1 MEREFVFSSDYIEI
15 LTKDYDTII
24 YTPAYSQNLGLYLSS
39 EGENPIKDILLF
51 NSSMIINYIDGK
63 KKLLDISLI
72 SVIVNDIHFNRMTN
86 TSICGTLFKYSIN
99 DAQIY
104 DLEVEKSVNYKM
116 QKHGKR
122 KRSI

>member
-1 MEREFVFSSDYIEI
+1 MEREFIFSSDYIEI
-15 LTKDYDTII
+15 LTKDYDMII
-24 YTPAYSQNLGLYLSS
+24 YTPVYSETRGLYLCS

-63 KKLLDISLI
+63 KKLLDTSLI
-72 SVIVNDIHFNRMTN
+72 SVIVNDIHFNRKTSI
-86 TSICGTLFKYSIN
+86 SICGTLFKYNIN

-104 DLEVEKSVNYKM
+104 DLDVEKSVNYKM
-116 QKHGKR
+116 QKQRKR